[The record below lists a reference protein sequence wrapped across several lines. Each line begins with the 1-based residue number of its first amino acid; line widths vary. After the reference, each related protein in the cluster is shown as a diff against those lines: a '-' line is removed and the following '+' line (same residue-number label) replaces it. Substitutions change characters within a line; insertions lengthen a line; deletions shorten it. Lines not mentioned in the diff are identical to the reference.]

1 MPDKATGRLGLTVP
15 LQNSID
21 SPDTLNA
28 LFKQGYTDFWTAET
42 SRFDAFTP
50 LAAASCAVTE
60 ARFGTAIASV
70 FARGPAMLAMSAA
83 ALADCAPGRF
93 VLGIGASSPVLTQ
106 DWNATPYERPLHRV
120 RDTVRFLRAAL
131 GGELVDREFDTFAIR
146 RFRLEQPPEKVP
158 PLLVGALRSA
168 MLRVA
173 AEEADGAIL
182 NWLSASDVLQV
193 RRVVG
198 TSPLVA
204 ARIFVCCSSDT
215 HAVRAA
221 ARRLIAG
228 YLSVP
233 GYADFQR
240 WLGRAA
246 VLTPMWDAWTA
257 GDRKAAMAAV
267 PDGVIDDL
275 IVHGTAEEC
284 AAKIGAYREAGV
296 DIPIVKFLSLG
307 SHHDL
312 PAEARAVARSYWASA

>member
-1 MPDKATGRLGLTVP
+1 LPDQAARRLGLTIP
-15 LQNSID
+15 LENRID
-21 SPDTLNA
+21 SPEKLNA

-50 LAAASCAVTE
+50 LAAAAGAVT
-60 ARFGTAIASV
+60 AATFGTAIASV

-83 ALADCAPGRF
+83 AVADCAPGRF

-106 DWNATPYERPLHRV
+106 DWNATAYERPLHRV
-120 RDTVRFLRAAL
+120 RDTARFLRAAL
-131 GGELVDREFDTFAIR
+131 GGEVVDRGFDTFAVR

-158 PLLVGALRSA
+158 LLLVGALRPA
-168 MLRVA
+168 MLKVA

-182 NWLSASDVLQV
+182 NWLSASDVRQV

-204 ARIFVCCSSDT
+204 ARIFACCSCDT
-215 HAVRAA
+215 QAVRAA

-233 GYADFQR
+233 GYANFQR

-246 VLTPMWDAWTA
+246 VLAPMWDAWTA
-257 GDRKAAMAAV
+257 GDRKAATAAV
-267 PDGVIDDL
+267 PDEVIDDL

-284 AAKIGAYREAGV
+284 AAKIGAYREEGV

-307 SHHDL
+307 SQHDL
-312 PAEARAVARSYWASA
+312 PAEAQAVARSYQASA